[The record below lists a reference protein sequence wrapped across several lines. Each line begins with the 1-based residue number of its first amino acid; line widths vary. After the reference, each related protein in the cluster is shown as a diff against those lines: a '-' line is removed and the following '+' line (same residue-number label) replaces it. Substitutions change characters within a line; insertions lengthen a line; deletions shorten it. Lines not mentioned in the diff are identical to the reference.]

1 MKLRPNATINEIFEV
16 MKHPIHGVAFISHTQ
31 SLPSYTFVSF
41 DALVWLKN
49 NLDNTR
55 NPLDILDN
63 MRKEK
68 MICHASGDFNKPVI
82 PGFYLYYIAQ
92 QDKNAKGTPKHVVD
106 LKGFVIE
113 SFILY
118 MNINYVNI

>member
-1 MKLRPNATINEIFEV
+1 
-16 MKHPIHGVAFISHTQ
+16 MKHPIHGVAFISQTQ

-41 DALVWLKN
+41 DALVWLKT
-49 NLDNTR
+49 NLDNSR
-55 NPLDILDN
+55 NPLDILES

-92 QDKNAKGTPKHVVD
+92 QDKNAKGIKISILSFHFNEIIWNIIYLQTTPN
-106 LKGFVIE
+106 LSTI
-113 SFILY
+113 
-118 MNINYVNI
+118 